1 MSSPTTITDNELS
14 GGKKYT
20 VVRFDSV
27 STSEIFQVSDIILRD
42 FSMQCEIP
50 SGLMVSVSVLLEGSV
65 SGNNWDTVLSLTS
78 LLDLAK
84 IKISSTSPLN
94 YYRIRISA
102 ISIGTAP
109 YIDVHV
115 LGVS

>member
-1 MSSPTTITDNELS
+1 MSVSTLTDQELS

-20 VVRFDSV
+20 VVRFDTTG
-27 STSEIFQVSDIILRD
+27 TSETFNVADIILKD

-50 SGLMVSVSVLLEGSV
+50 SGIMVAVTVLLEGSI
-65 SGNNWDTVLSLTS
+65 SGNNWDTILSLTS

-84 IKISSTSPLN
+84 IKISSTNPVA

-102 ISIGTAP
+102 ITIGTAP

>member
-1 MSSPTTITDNELS
+1 MSVSTLTDLEYS

-20 VVRFDSV
+20 VVRFDSTGISDV
-27 STSEIFQVSDIILRD
+27 FNVADIILKD

-50 SGLMVSVSVLLEGSV
+50 SGLMLSLSVLLEGSI
-65 SGNNWDTVLSLTS
+65 SGNNWDTILSLTS
-78 LLDLAK
+78 LADLAK
-84 IKISSTSPLN
+84 IKISATSPVA
-94 YYRIRISA
+94 YYRIRLSA
-102 ISIGTAP
+102 LSIGTAP